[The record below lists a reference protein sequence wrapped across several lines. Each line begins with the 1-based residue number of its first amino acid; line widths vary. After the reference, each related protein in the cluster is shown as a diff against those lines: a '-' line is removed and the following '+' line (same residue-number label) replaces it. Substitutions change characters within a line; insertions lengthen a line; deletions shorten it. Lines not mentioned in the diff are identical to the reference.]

1 MLKRTPLLAVF
12 IAGFITVAVIYCLE
26 IPARRFSNIQIILL
40 YIISYCV
47 AMGIALLFDPKSA
60 EHKERF
66 LKINFYEEK

>member
-1 MLKRTPLLAVF
+1 MLKRTPILAAF
-12 IAGFITVAVIYCLE
+12 IAGFITAAVIYCIE
-26 IPARRFSNIQIILL
+26 IPSRHFTNIQIILL

-47 AMGIALLFDPKSA
+47 AMGIALLFDPKSK

>member
-1 MLKRTPLLAVF
+1 MLKRTPMLAVL
-12 IAGFITVAVIYCLE
+12 IAGFITAAVIYCVE
-26 IPARRFSNIQIILL
+26 IPSRRFTNIQIILL

-60 EHKERF
+60 EHKEKF